1 MGTPKIRVIS
11 VSLQEKRKNRY
22 TIQLSNGDIFGISRD
37 ILLSNP
43 IHVDDILDCPTIER
57 LIGMEDLRKVR
68 ESALPL
74 LGYRMRSKK
83 EMGSRLRKKGFIPFQ
98 IASIMEELE
107 YNGLIDDE
115 KFGLYLARDNVRR
128 SLLGPIALKHRLK
141 YHFSSFE
148 MIEKICDNI
157 YQEFPIESLIKKIIK
172 KQLLNNLKNNS
183 IIKKRL
189 IGQLKRKGY
198 FWSDIE
204 PILQYYTK

>member
-37 ILLSNP
+37 ILFSNP
-43 IHVDDILDCPTIER
+43 IHVDDILDCPTIGR
-57 LIGMEDLRKVR
+57 LIGLENLQKVR
-68 ESALPL
+68 DSALTL
-74 LGYRMRSKK
+74 ISYRMRSKK
-83 EMGSRLRKKGFIPFQ
+83 EIGFRLRKKGFAVTQ
-98 IASIMEELE
+98 IASTIKELE
-107 YNGLIDDE
+107 KKGLIDDE
-115 KFGLYLARDNVRR
+115 KFGLYFARDNVRR

-148 MIEKICDNI
+148 MIEKICENI

-172 KQLLNNLKNNS
+172 KQSLNDLKNNS

>member
-1 MGTPKIRVIS
+1 MGNPKFRVIS
-11 VSLQEKRKNRY
+11 VSPQKKRKNRY
-22 TIQLSNGDIFGISRD
+22 TVQLSNGDVFGISGD
-37 ILLSNP
+37 VLLSNP
-43 IHVDDILDCPTIER
+43 IHTGEVLNPKTIER

-68 ESALPL
+68 ESALTL
-74 LGYRMRSKK
+74 ISYRMRSKK
-83 EMGSRLRKKGFIPFQ
+83 EIGFRLRKKGFAVTQ
-98 IASIMEELE
+98 IESTIKELE
-107 YNGLIDDE
+107 KKGLIDDE
-115 KFGLYLARDNVRR
+115 KFGLYFARDNVRR

-172 KQLLNNLKNNS
+172 KQSLNDLKNNS